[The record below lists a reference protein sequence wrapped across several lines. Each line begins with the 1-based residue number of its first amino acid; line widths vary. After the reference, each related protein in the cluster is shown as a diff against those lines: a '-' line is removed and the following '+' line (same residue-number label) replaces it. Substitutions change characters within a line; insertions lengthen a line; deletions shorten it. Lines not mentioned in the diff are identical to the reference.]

1 MVKLSRTSLAF
12 GFAGLSTPLA
22 GAAGLE
28 AAFGAAG
35 ARDWAAPTDLAL
47 ARVFADVLAAADG
60 VAGFVD
66 TVALQ
71 QLI

>member
-12 GFAGLSTPLA
+12 GFSALSTPLA

-35 ARDWAAPTDLAL
+35 ARDLAAPTDWVLAS
-47 ARVFADVLAAADG
+47 VFAAVLAADG

-71 QLI
+71 YLI